1 MITRNEVALS
11 VNPPALYN
19 DQRLKL
25 GLFGLNCGGGLTM
38 TDPAINHRL
47 SWESNLKPVQIA
59 DRLGMEIVV
68 PVARWRGFA
77 GRDNF
82 NGSSFETFTWAAAL
96 AASTSQIMLATTAH
110 LPTVH
115 PIVAAKQAATID
127 HISNGRFALNLVMG
141 WFNPEMEM
149 FGADQRGHAD
159 RYKYGSEWVEIVD
172 RLWSELK
179 GFDFE
184 GEYIQV
190 RDAVSLP
197 KPVQLKPILIN
208 AGNSPAG
215 LEFSARYVDF
225 NFASLNTLE
234 DGALYSKL
242 VRQKARDDWSR
253 EIGVMTYAMVICR
266 DTEEEAERV
275 RSAILEAG
283 DYEGAENLMSVLGVQ
298 SSSFNDQIKAFRERF
313 VLGWG
318 GYPLVGTPEQ
328 VADGLL
334 SISNAGMDGVI
345 LGFLNYES
353 DLIHFGEKVMPL
365 LRQAGLRS

>member
-115 PIVAAKQAATID
+115 PIVAAKQAATIVSVRARGV
-127 HISNGRFALNLVMG
+127 ISGVGDGVFRG
-141 WFNPEMEM
+141 
-149 FGADQRGHAD
+149 GAC
-159 RYKYGSEWVEIVD
+159 
-172 RLWSELK
+172 
-179 GFDFE
+179 
-184 GEYIQV
+184 
-190 RDAVSLP
+190 P
-197 KPVQLKPILIN
+197 
-208 AGNSPAG
+208 
-215 LEFSARYVDF
+215 
-225 NFASLNTLE
+225 
-234 DGALYSKL
+234 
-242 VRQKARDDWSR
+242 
-253 EIGVMTYAMVICR
+253 
-266 DTEEEAERV
+266 
-275 RSAILEAG
+275 
-283 DYEGAENLMSVLGVQ
+283 
-298 SSSFNDQIKAFRERF
+298 
-313 VLGWG
+313 
-318 GYPLVGTPEQ
+318 TPECG
-328 VADGLL
+328 VAG
-334 SISNAGMDGVI
+334 GHRVHRYGGVCT
-345 LGFLNYES
+345 LQ
-353 DLIHFGEKVMPL
+353 P
-365 LRQAGLRS
+365 